1 MRLLLDTHALIW
13 FIEGDNSLSYVSL
26 TFIEDPENRIFVSMT
41 TFYEMAIKLKLGK
54 LDLTTSLEDFYQKTI
69 AQKIT
74 VLPISENHVF
84 EYQNVPFITEH
95 KDPFD
100 RIIIATAMYEKLD
113 IITIDEKFQNYKS
126 LVNIIW

>member
-13 FIEGDNSLSYVSL
+13 FIEGDNSLSYVSS
-26 TFIEDPENRIFVSMT
+26 TFIEDPDNRIFVSMT

-74 VLPISENHVF
+74 VLSISENHVF
-84 EYQNVPFITEH
+84 EYLNVPSYSEH
-95 KDPFD
+95 KDKVSP
-100 RIIIATAMYEKLD
+100 THL
-113 IITIDEKFQNYKS
+113 IDSS
-126 LVNIIW
+126 LQQQSLRS

>member
-13 FIEGDNSLSYVSL
+13 FIEGEDSLSYVSL
-26 TFIEDPENRIFVSMT
+26 SFIEDPDNQIFVSMT
-41 TFYEMAIKLKLGK
+41 SFYEMAIKLKLGK
-54 LDLTTSLEDFYQKTI
+54 LDLTTSLKDFFQKTI
-69 AQKIT
+69 AQKIK

-84 EYQNVPFITEH
+84 EYLNVPSYAEH

-100 RIIIATAMYEKLD
+100 RIIIAIAICENLD
-113 IITIDEKFQNYKS
+113 IITIDGKFKNYES